1 MANRAIKY
9 RIYPTTEQCE
19 MFTKTFGCCRK
30 IWNLMQPSKTA
41 FCPQARVPALS
52 GASRYDC

>member
-30 IWNLMQPSKTA
+30 IWNLMLDDMIANYKAT
-41 FCPQARVPALS
+41 
-52 GASRYDC
+52 GK